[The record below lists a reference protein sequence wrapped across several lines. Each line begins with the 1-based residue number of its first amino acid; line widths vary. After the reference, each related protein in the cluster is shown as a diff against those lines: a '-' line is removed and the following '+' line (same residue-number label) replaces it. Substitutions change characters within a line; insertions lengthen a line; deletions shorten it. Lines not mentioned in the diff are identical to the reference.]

1 MGSILWAIA
10 VVLLIAWLLGL
21 VVIHVTAFA
30 FHILL
35 VLAVVAVVI
44 ALMDRAR
51 A

>member
-1 MGSILWAIA
+1 MGSILWAVA

-30 FHILL
+30 IHLL
-35 VLAVVAVVI
+35 LIVAVVAVVV
-44 ALMDRAR
+44 ALVDRSR